1 MEPHCSRQSPTMEIT
16 LDKKALKIIRASA
29 EDAVEEGDTETL
41 REDIYEAF
49 SEDQIEQIDRRLEGS
64 DFMEFLTDVLEDWSQ
79 DDADELL
86 ELIESKLSEIDI
98 DLRFEKA
105 GAAAADDDDD
115 DDDDDEDF
123 DDEEDEDEED
133 FDELDEEEEEEEGE

>member
-1 MEPHCSRQSPTMEIT
+1 MEIT
-16 LDKKALKIIRASA
+16 LDKKALKLIRASA

-86 ELIESKLSEIDI
+86 ELLESKLSELDI

-105 GAAAADDDDD
+105 GAAAADDEEDDD
-115 DDDDDEDF
+115 DDDFDDEDEDDEDEDDEDF
-123 DDEEDEDEED
+123 DD
-133 FDELDEEEEEEEGE
+133 LDEEEEEDDDD

>member
-1 MEPHCSRQSPTMEIT
+1 MEIT
-16 LDKKALKIIRASA
+16 LDKKALKLIRASA
-29 EDAVEEGDTETL
+29 EDAVEEGDTESL

-64 DFMEFLTDVLEDWSQ
+64 DFMEFLTDLLEDWSQ

-86 ELIESKLSEIDI
+86 ELLESKLSEIDL

-105 GAAAADDDDD
+105 TAAAADDDEEDD
-115 DDDDDEDF
+115 DDFDDDD

-133 FDELDEEEEEEEGE
+133 FDDLDEEEEDDDDE

>member
-1 MEPHCSRQSPTMEIT
+1 MEIT
-16 LDKKALKIIRASA
+16 LDKKALKLIRASA

-86 ELIESKLSEIDI
+86 ELLESKLSELDI

-105 GAAAADDDDD
+105 GAAAADDEDEEDDDDFDDD
-115 DDDDDEDF
+115 DDEEDEDDEDF
-123 DDEEDEDEED
+123 DD
-133 FDELDEEEEEEEGE
+133 LDEEEEEDDDD

>member
-1 MEPHCSRQSPTMEIT
+1 MEIT
-16 LDKKALKIIRASA
+16 LDKKVLKLIRASA
-29 EDAVEEGDTETL
+29 EDAIEEGDTETL

-49 SEDQIEQIDRRLEGS
+49 TEDQIEQIDRRLEGS

-86 ELIESKLSEIDI
+86 ELLESKLSELDV

-105 GAAAADDDDD
+105 GSAAADEDDE
-115 DDDDDEDF
+115 DDDDEDF
-123 DDEEDEDEED
+123 DDEDEEDEDEED
-133 FDELDEEEEEEEGE
+133 EDFDDLEDEDDDDE

>member
-1 MEPHCSRQSPTMEIT
+1 MEIT
-16 LDKKALKIIRASA
+16 LDKKALKLIRASA

-49 SEDQIEQIDRRLEGS
+49 SEEQIEQIDRRLEGS

-86 ELIESKLSEIDI
+86 ELLESKLSELDV

-115 DDDDDEDF
+115 DDDFDDD
-123 DDEEDEDEED
+123 DDEEDDEDEDDED
-133 FDELDEEEEEEEGE
+133 FDELDEDEEEEDDE

>member
-1 MEPHCSRQSPTMEIT
+1 MEIT
-16 LDKKALKIIRASA
+16 LDKKALKLIRASA

-86 ELIESKLSEIDI
+86 ELLESKLSELDI

-105 GAAAADDDDD
+105 AAAAADDDDEDED
-115 DDDDDEDF
+115 DDDFDDDEDE
-123 DDEEDEDEED
+123 DEDEDEED
-133 FDELDEEEEEEEGE
+133 EDFDDLDEDEDDDDE

>member
-1 MEPHCSRQSPTMEIT
+1 MEIT
-16 LDKKALKIIRASA
+16 LDKKALKLIRASA

-49 SEDQIEQIDRRLEGS
+49 SEEQIEQIDRRLEGS

-86 ELIESKLSEIDI
+86 ELLESKLSELDV

-105 GAAAADDDDD
+105 GAAAADEDDDD
-115 DDDDDEDF
+115 DDFDDDEDE
-123 DDEEDEDEED
+123 EEDEDDED
-133 FDELDEEEEEEEGE
+133 FDELDEDEEEDDDE

>member
-1 MEPHCSRQSPTMEIT
+1 MEIT
-16 LDKKALKIIRASA
+16 LDKKALKLIRASA

-86 ELIESKLSEIDI
+86 ELLESKLSEIDI

-105 GAAAADDDDD
+105 GAAAAAADEDDDDFD
-115 DDDDDEDF
+115 DEDDDEDEDDEEDDDDEDF
-123 DDEEDEDEED
+123 ED
-133 FDELDEEEEEEEGE
+133 LDEEEEDDDE

>member
-1 MEPHCSRQSPTMEIT
+1 MEIT
-16 LDKKALKIIRASA
+16 LDKKALKLIRASA
-29 EDAVEEGDTETL
+29 EDAVEEGDTESL

-64 DFMEFLTDVLEDWSQ
+64 DFMEFLTDLLEEWSQ

-86 ELIESKLSEIDI
+86 ELLESKLSEIDL

-105 GAAAADDDDD
+105 TAAAADDDEEDD
-115 DDDDDEDF
+115 DDFDDDD

-133 FDELDEEEEEEEGE
+133 FDDLDEEEEDDDDE

>member
-1 MEPHCSRQSPTMEIT
+1 MEIT
-16 LDKKALKIIRASA
+16 LDKKALKLIRASA

-49 SEDQIEQIDRRLEGS
+49 SEDQIEQIDCRLEGS

-86 ELIESKLSEIDI
+86 ELLESKLSELDI

-105 GAAAADDDDD
+105 GAAAADEEDDDD
-115 DDDDDEDF
+115 DDFDDDEEDDEDEDDEDF
-123 DDEEDEDEED
+123 DDLDEDEED
-133 FDELDEEEEEEEGE
+133 DDDE

>member
-1 MEPHCSRQSPTMEIT
+1 MEIT
-16 LDKKALKIIRASA
+16 LDKKALKLIRASA

-64 DFMEFLTDVLEDWSQ
+64 DFMEFLTDVLEDWSH

-86 ELIESKLSEIDI
+86 ELLESKLSELDI

-105 GAAAADDDDD
+105 AAAAAADEEEEDDDF
-115 DDDDDEDF
+115 DDDED
-123 DDEEDEDEED
+123 DDEEDEEDDEDEED
-133 FDELDEEEEEEEGE
+133 FDELDEEEEDDDE

>member
-1 MEPHCSRQSPTMEIT
+1 MEIT
-16 LDKKALKIIRASA
+16 LDKKALKLIRASA

-86 ELIESKLSEIDI
+86 ELLESKLSELDI

-105 GAAAADDDDD
+105 AAAAADEDDEDDDF
-115 DDDDDEDF
+115 DDDED
-123 DDEEDEDEED
+123 DDEEDDEDDEDEED
-133 FDELDEEEEEEEGE
+133 FDDLDEEEDDDE

>member
-1 MEPHCSRQSPTMEIT
+1 MEIT

-86 ELIESKLSEIDI
+86 ELIESKLSELDI

-105 GAAAADDDDD
+105 GAAAADDEEDDD
-115 DDDDDEDF
+115 DDDDDF
-123 DDEEDEDEED
+123 DDEEDDEDDDDLE
-133 FDELDEEEEEEEGE
+133 ELDEDEEEEEGE

>member
-1 MEPHCSRQSPTMEIT
+1 MEIT

-86 ELIESKLSEIDI
+86 ELIESKLSELDI

-105 GAAAADDDDD
+105 GAAAADDEEDDEDDD
-115 DDDDDEDF
+115 DDF
-123 DDEEDEDEED
+123 DDEEDEEDEDDLE
-133 FDELDEEEEEEEGE
+133 ELDEDEEEEEGE

>member
-1 MEPHCSRQSPTMEIT
+1 MEIT
-16 LDKKALKIIRASA
+16 LDKKALKIIRSSA

-64 DFMEFLTDVLEDWSQ
+64 DFMEFLTDLLEDWSQ

-86 ELIESKLSEIDI
+86 ELEEPLEEPNELDEL
-98 DLRFEKA
+98 DEPEEEEEPDEPEDDEYEGAEYA
-105 GAAAADDDDD
+105 GDDAADDDAA
-115 DDDDDEDF
+115 
-123 DDEEDEDEED
+123 
-133 FDELDEEEEEEEGE
+133 GSGRWR

>member
-1 MEPHCSRQSPTMEIT
+1 MEIT
-16 LDKKALKIIRASA
+16 LDKKALKLIRASA

-86 ELIESKLSEIDI
+86 ELLESKLSELDI

-105 GAAAADDDDD
+105 AAAAADEDDEDDDFD
-115 DDDDDEDF
+115 DDKDDDEE
-123 DDEEDEDEED
+123 DDEDDEDEDEED
-133 FDELDEEEEEEEGE
+133 FDDLDEEEDDDE

>member
-1 MEPHCSRQSPTMEIT
+1 MEIT
-16 LDKKALKIIRASA
+16 LDKKALKLIRASA

-86 ELIESKLSEIDI
+86 ELLESKLSELDI

-105 GAAAADDDDD
+105 AAAASEDDDEDD
-115 DDDDDEDF
+115 DFDEEEDDEDEDEDEDDEEFDDLDEEDDDDE
-123 DDEEDEDEED
+123 
-133 FDELDEEEEEEEGE
+133 

>member
-1 MEPHCSRQSPTMEIT
+1 MEIT

>member
-1 MEPHCSRQSPTMEIT
+1 MEIT
-16 LDKKALKIIRASA
+16 LDKKALKLIRASA

-86 ELIESKLSEIDI
+86 ELLESKLSELDI

-105 GAAAADDDDD
+105 GAAAASDDDEDDDFDDD
-115 DDDDDEDF
+115 DDDDDED
-123 DDEEDEDEED
+123 EDEDEDDED
-133 FDELDEEEEEEEGE
+133 FDDLDEDEDEDDDE

>member
-1 MEPHCSRQSPTMEIT
+1 MEIT
-16 LDKKALKIIRASA
+16 LDKKALKIIRSSA

-64 DFMEFLTDVLEDWSQ
+64 DFMEFLTDLLEDWSQ

-86 ELIESKLSEIDI
+86 ELLEAKLSELDL
-98 DLRFEKA
+98 DLRFDKA
-105 GAAAADDDDD
+105 ATTAAATEVSGEAGDDDDDDDDDFDEEDDDD
-115 DDDDDEDF
+115 DDDDDE
-123 DDEEDEDEED
+123 
-133 FDELDEEEEEEEGE
+133 EEEEEEDDGD

>member
-1 MEPHCSRQSPTMEIT
+1 MEIT
-16 LDKKALKIIRASA
+16 LDKKALKLIRASA

-86 ELIESKLSEIDI
+86 ELLESKLSELDI

-105 GAAAADDDDD
+105 GAAASSDDDEDDDFD
-115 DDDDDEDF
+115 DDDDDED
-123 DDEEDEDEED
+123 DEDEDEDDDD
-133 FDELDEEEEEEEGE
+133 FDDLDEEEEDDDDE

>member
-1 MEPHCSRQSPTMEIT
+1 MEIT
-16 LDKKALKIIRASA
+16 LDKKALKLIRASA
-29 EDAVEEGDTETL
+29 EDAVEEGDTATL
-41 REDIYEAF
+41 REEVYEAF

-64 DFMEFLTDVLEDWSQ
+64 DFLEFLTDVLEDWSQ

-86 ELIESKLSEIDI
+86 ELLESKLSELDI

-105 GAAAADDDDD
+105 GAAAADDE

-123 DDEEDEDEED
+123 DEDEDEDDEDDEDFDDLDEDEED
-133 FDELDEEEEEEEGE
+133 DDE

>member
-1 MEPHCSRQSPTMEIT
+1 MEIT
-16 LDKKALKIIRASA
+16 LDKKALKLIRASA
-29 EDAVEEGDTETL
+29 EDAVEEGDTESL

-64 DFMEFLTDVLEDWSQ
+64 DFMEFLTDLLEDWSQ

-86 ELIESKLSEIDI
+86 ELLESKLSEIDL

-105 GAAAADDDDD
+105 TAAAADDDEDDEDD
-115 DDDDDEDF
+115 DFDDDEDE
-123 DDEEDEDEED
+123 DEEDEDEED
-133 FDELDEEEEEEEGE
+133 FDDLDEEEEEDDDE

>member
-1 MEPHCSRQSPTMEIT
+1 MEIT
-16 LDKKALKIIRASA
+16 LDKKALKLIRASA

-49 SEDQIEQIDRRLEGS
+49 SEEQIEQIDRRLEGS

-86 ELIESKLSEIDI
+86 ELLESKLSELDV

-115 DDDDDEDF
+115 DDDFDDDDDEE
-123 DDEEDEDEED
+123 DDEDEDEED
-133 FDELDEEEEEEEGE
+133 FDELDEDEEEEDDE